1 MFSEDTIELRKT
13 VKSAGSG
20 CFGDWDLCIDQHCLH
35 ISDSGHLDIVS
46 NREPRYALKLMGK
59 IAVADSKS
67 L

>member
-1 MFSEDTIELRKT
+1 MLSENTIELRKT

-20 CFGDWDLCIDQHCLH
+20 CFSDWDLCIDQHCLH
-35 ISDSGHLDIVS
+35 ISDSCHLDIVS
-46 NREPRYALKLMGK
+46 NREARYTFKLMGK